1 MSYKI
6 SFILSMVFVT
16 MFFLFSGDMISLQF
30 IYSDLDAKS
39 VTISYLISEHGSL
52 DQPFIDSIENK
63 YNIEFVSA
71 DNYTPLF
78 GEEVTYVIA
87 KTYKPLMMSKETMT
101 VSVQRTTVIGYY
113 H

>member
-6 SFILSMVFVT
+6 SFILSMIFVV
-16 MFFLFSGDMISLQF
+16 MFFLFAGDMISLQF

-52 DQPFIDSIENK
+52 DNDFIDAIETK
-63 YNIEFVSA
+63 YNIDFVTA
-71 DNYTPLF
+71 DNYSPLF
-78 GEEVTYVIA
+78 GDEVTYVIA
-87 KTYKPLMMSKETMT
+87 RQYKPLVMSQDTMT
-101 VSVQRTTVIGYY
+101 VSVKRTTVIGYY

>member
-6 SFILSMVFVT
+6 SFILSMVFVY

-30 IYSDLDAKS
+30 LYSDLDAKS

-52 DQPFIDSIENK
+52 DQTFIENIENK
-63 YNIEFVSA
+63 YSVDFVSA

-87 KTYKPLMMSKETMT
+87 KTYKPLMLSKETMT
-101 VSVQRTTVIGYY
+101 VSIQRTTVIGYF